1 MASDAQTA
9 PDTPA
14 AAAAPTQC
22 YDVVVSL
29 GTDHH
34 PFDRLLDWMQDY
46 LQQHPDVRALIQH
59 GFTTPRPAGDHVA
72 RMPREELLELYRNST
87 VVVVQGG
94 PGSILD
100 AREAGVVPVTVPRVA
115 ELGEVVDD
123 HQVQFTAVMD
133 SRDDAVRVE
142 TREELFAALDRAL
155 QDPASVRTAPREPH
169 SAEAAAALGRNL
181 EQLLRQR
188 PPAQGRFRRRLLQLF
203 SRPVSPDRT
212 PSKG

>member
-1 MASDAQTA
+1 MTSASDTE
-9 PDTPA
+9 TTT
-14 AAAAPTQC
+14 AAPRQC

-59 GFTTPRPAGDHVA
+59 GFTTPCRAGDHVA

-87 VVVVQGG
+87 AVVVQGG

-123 HQVQFTAVMD
+123 HQVQFTAVMH
-133 SRDDAVRVE
+133 SRDDAVRAE

-155 QDPASVRTAPREPH
+155 ADPDSVRTSPREPH
-169 SAEAAAALGRNL
+169 SAEAAAELGRNL
-181 EQLLRQR
+181 ELLLQK
-188 PPAQGRFRRRLLQLF
+188 PPSAHGRFRRRLKQLF
-203 SRPVSPDRT
+203 SRPDSPART
-212 PSKG
+212 TSKG